1 MKVLIVAK
9 THMKNAFCVGAYDI
23 TNKRNIR
30 LLTSNEL
37 NQPTDTQFNVGQLW
51 NMEYIDRA
59 NIIPPHVEDVLV
71 KSASF
76 LEQIQDISNFL
87 LNNVPIWKGNPNIIF
102 NEEITFPINRKSGFL
117 ERKNS
122 SLSQSVGFWQSDKDL
137 ELTILEDKKHY
148 LYFGEQAFSFSYVG
162 VMDKVEAIPKNTL
175 IRLSLARWWSPN
187 PNLPKNCYCQI
198 SGWFMPNMKKN

>member
-1 MKVLIVAK
+1 MEILIVAK

-122 SLSQSVGFWQSDKDL
+122 SLSQSVGFWQSDK
-137 ELTILEDKKHY
+137 
-148 LYFGEQAFSFSYVG
+148 
-162 VMDKVEAIPKNTL
+162 
-175 IRLSLARWWSPN
+175 
-187 PNLPKNCYCQI
+187 
-198 SGWFMPNMKKN
+198 